1 MDSPHTYAEWADAF
15 DELETH
21 PESDPEILEAL
32 QQGTLS
38 WQSGVAERFISR
50 LSQVLTA
57 RMDRAADDF
66 QKSLRAPGGGEASL
80 VQALLRFRRQFL
92 NVLRHQKGLDL
103 LPIQRNR
110 RREKEQA
117 YDHLAEVVKQ
127 ALDMKQLAAI
137 MDEAAEKAASAE
149 AGSAAAPEADA

>member
-80 VQALLRFRRQFL
+80 VQALLRFRRQFQFFKKL
-92 NVLRHQKGLDL
+92 GS
-103 LPIQRNR
+103 LPVIPDETRQ
-110 RREKEQA
+110 
-117 YDHLAEVVKQ
+117 
-127 ALDMKQLAAI
+127 QLAA
-137 MDEAAEKAASAE
+137 MVQSQADSVQHSLLDSARQDRTGKLASLIRNN
-149 AGSAAAPEADA
+149 PVNR